1 MNPNSEMKRERARP
15 GRSFPRPLG
24 KLGRMQMFQAFRFAG
39 HTNGRLRRRSQQR
52 PGRACSPAS
61 EFRTNSIIFL
71 GLLVALTFLPA
82 GGVFAQIVSTNV
94 PGATEVLPAS
104 SPYGEAT
111 IIRDIPYVAHPAA
124 RQNFDL
130 ILPAQRGS
138 EPFPLIVWVHGG
150 AWMLGIKEW
159 DNVKYL
165 VRHGYAIANIDYR
178 FSTEVPF
185 PAQIQDCNTALNF
198 ILAHATNYGINPK
211 KFIIGGG
218 SAGGQL
224 ALLLGLA
231 RDERDFGA
239 DPSIKPLAILDFF
252 GPVDFNRTKAD
263 LEAIHS
269 EKGLQDFNDA
279 VGRLLGVPVDQP
291 SETARLASPIT
302 YVSAGSPPVLMLHGS
317 RDESVPVAQSR
328 RLHEAL
334 DGLGVKNQLML
345 VDAGH
350 DGPLFST
357 PEIES
362 KVVSFVNEIF
372 AVTPVQD
379 NGVLINDLARIQGTW
394 TMVSGERDGQAFPSE
409 YLNNS
414 ERVVKGDETI
424 VTVRGQLFMKAKFS
438 LDPSKNPKT
447 IDYAIN
453 DGPYAG
459 QKMFGIYEL
468 DGGKLTFCLATPGKE
483 RPAGFATK
491 PDDGQ
496 TMTVWKLEKK

>member
-1 MNPNSEMKRERARP
+1 MN
-15 GRSFPRPLG
+15 
-24 KLGRMQMFQAFRFAG
+24 Q
-39 HTNGRLRRRSQQR
+39 
-52 PGRACSPAS
+52 
-61 EFRTNSIIFL
+61 IIFL
-71 GLLVALTFLPA
+71 RLLVAVTFLPA
-82 GGVFAQIVSTNV
+82 SGATAQITPTNV
-94 PGATEVLPAS
+94 PSAAEVLPAS

-111 IIRDIPYVAHPAA
+111 IITNIFYATNPMP

-130 ILPAQRGS
+130 ILPAQKGN
-138 EPFPLIVWVHGG
+138 EPFPLVVWIHGG

-178 FSTEVPF
+178 FSTDAPF

-198 ILAHATNYGINPK
+198 ILAHATNYGISPK

-231 RDERDFGA
+231 RGERDFGA

-269 EKGLQDFNDA
+269 EKGLQDFKDA
-279 VGRLLGVPVDQP
+279 VGRLLGTPVDQP
-291 SETARLASPIT
+291 SEKATLASPIT
-302 YVSAGSPPVLMLHGS
+302 YVSASSPPVLMLHGS
-317 RDESVPVAQSR
+317 GDESVPVAQSR

-334 DGLGVKNQLML
+334 DQLEVKNQLIM

-362 KVVSFVNEIF
+362 KVVSFLNGIF
-372 AVTPVQD
+372 AATPAQD
-379 NGVLINDLARIQGTW
+379 SEAVKRDLARLQGVW
-394 TMVSGERDGQAFPSE
+394 VMISGERDGQGFPAE
-409 YLNNS
+409 YLINS
-414 ERVVKGDETI
+414 ERVVKGDETA
-424 VTVRGQLFMKAKFS
+424 VTVRGQLFMKAKFF
-438 LDPSKNPKT
+438 LDPLKNPKT

-468 DGGKLTFCLATPGKE
+468 DGDKLKFCLSTPGKE
-483 RPAGFATK
+483 RPAAFATK
-491 PDDGQ
+491 PGDGQ
-496 TMTVWKLEKK
+496 TMTVWELGKK